1 MSDDLLQSIDPIQT
15 MPGERAGRTFK
26 FCIHALQDGMP
37 FDQEGYLN
45 VGVFPDGRAGE
56 IFIKMAKQ
64 GSETSGWADSF
75 AIAVSMLLQR
85 GVPLEDVIAK
95 FKARR
100 FEPSGMTDTPGI
112 PFATSPVDL
121 ICRIL
126 EMKCLPLE
134 ENK

>member
-1 MSDDLLQSIDPIQT
+1 MTPDPIKT

-37 FDQEGYLN
+37 FDQEGYLSVN
-45 VGVFPDGRAGE
+45 VFPDGRVGE
-56 IFIKMAKQ
+56 IFIKMSKQ

-95 FKARR
+95 FRGRR
-100 FEPSGMTDTPGI
+100 FEPAGGTTVPGI
-112 PFATSPVDL
+112 PFATSPIDL
-121 ICRIL
+121 IMRII
-126 EMKCLPLE
+126 EQRFLP
-134 ENK
+134 KAHDDAP